1 MDLDTNYWLIALQFS
16 NAQCGKSRCVFSLDG
31 LITQKVREKYRT
43 SFFRV
48 EWL

>member
-16 NAQCGKSRCVFSLDG
+16 NAQRGKPRCVFSLDG
-31 LITQKVREKYRT
+31 LITQKIIEKYRT